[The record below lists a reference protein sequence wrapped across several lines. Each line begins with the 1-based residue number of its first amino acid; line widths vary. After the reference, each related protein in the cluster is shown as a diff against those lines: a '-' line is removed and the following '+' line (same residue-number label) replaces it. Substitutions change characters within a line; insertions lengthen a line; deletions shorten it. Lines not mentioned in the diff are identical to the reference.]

1 MFWQLEQ
8 NLLEVIINFS
18 RQITTSQ
25 LLGLFSKLIWVISI
39 LKSEEKKMASGV
51 MVETELAGPHL
62 ALTEEDEQR
71 LLEESDKEIANSV
84 SLHI

>member
-1 MFWQLEQ
+1 
-8 NLLEVIINFS
+8 
-18 RQITTSQ
+18 
-25 LLGLFSKLIWVISI
+25 
-39 LKSEEKKMASGV
+39 MASGV

-84 SLHI
+84 SFHLSINNFPKYS